1 MSNQGKVWDIR
12 EAYKLRRNNSW
23 HEKGDV
29 GIVAGGRTPS
39 ADEINTIEKRQISTN
54 GTFADFGD
62 LTQAKANLGGDAGGD
77 FVKAFFAGGTT
88 PSNSNVIE
96 TLHYSS
102 DGNGVDFGDL
112 PYSDYA
118 AVSHSDN
125 TRLVIPQGEGRS
137 NAINYLTMNSK
148 GNTSDFGDCTNSVT
162 QKGTMGDT
170 TRLIASGGTD
180 SPNSQVNVMQF
191 VTMQSLGNAADFG
204 DLNYSCRINAGNSN
218 GVRGL
223 FAGGMAFFGGG
234 NPNNTSFNNID
245 FVTIAST
252 GNATDFGNLTYSL
265 YGMAGTTN
273 GKTGL
278 FAGGATYP
286 GGTYYSHVD
295 GVTIST
301 AGNAVDFGDLTTA
314 KQGGAGAGNGHGG
327 LNPGEQLPSVTY
339 MPGSGRGLIVGGED
353 GPGNNLTN
361 VEVLT
366 ITTLGNSF
374 DFGDMDV
381 GSRDHAVVS
390 SLTRVLKGGSS
401 SPSLSDAIGSI
412 EMQSLGNGSDF
423 GDLTEARRNP
433 GGFSNTTRGL
443 FAGGSGTPGSNTMKN
458 IIDYVTIASAGNATD
473 FGDLTSARRCS
484 NSGAGSST
492 RALFSGGTTPG
503 TSDYVNTIDYVTT
516 GSTGNAT
523 DFGDLTVARSYGSA
537 LSSSTRAV
545 YCAGQSPSVS
555 NVIDYVT
562 TASTGNATD
571 FGDSTLARA
580 NMARLSNSTRG
591 VFASGYASPG
601 MQNVIDFIT
610 IGSTGN
616 ATDFGDV
623 TTARSTDGQSDSH
636 GGLQSA

>member
-1 MSNQGKVWDIR
+1 MSNSGKIWDIK
-12 EAYKLRRNNSW
+12 EAYKEFRNNSW
-23 HEKGDV
+23 NQKGDV

-54 GTFADFGD
+54 GTFADFGN

-88 PSNSNVIE
+88 PGNSNVIE

-125 TRLVIPQGEGRS
+125 TRLVIPQGSGRS
-137 NAINYLTMNSK
+137 NNINYLTMNSK

-191 VTMQSLGNAADFG
+191 VTIQSLGNAADFG

-245 FVTIAST
+245 FVTIASA
-252 GNATDFGNLTYSL
+252 GNATDFGDLTYSL

-273 GKTGL
+273 STRGL

-301 AGNAVDFGDLTTA
+301 TGNAVDFGDLTTA
-314 KQGGAGAGNGHGG
+314 KQSGAGAGNGHGG

-339 MPGSGRGLIVGGED
+339 MPGSGRMLLFGGYND
-353 GPGNNLTN
+353 DAGAATTDIDMI
-361 VEVLT
+361 T
-366 ITTLGNSF
+366 IPTLGNAV
-374 DFGDMDV
+374 DFGTMTTARRLFGGFSDRLRATAMGGV
-381 GSRDHAVVS
+381 GPLNSMETILFS
-390 SLTRVLKGGSS
+390 SF
-401 SPSLSDAIGSI
+401 
-412 EMQSLGNGSDF
+412 GNTFDF
-423 GDLTEARRNP
+423 GDLTTSVHFNTGLASVTRGINA
-433 GGFSNTTRGL
+433 GGITPSFSNV
-443 FAGGSGTPGSNTMKN
+443 
-458 IIDYVTIASAGNATD
+458 IDYVTIASASNATD
-473 FGDLTSARRCS
+473 FGDLTAAISGT
-484 NSGAGSST
+484 SGA
-492 RALFSGGTTPG
+492 
-503 TSDYVNTIDYVTT
+503 
-516 GSTGNAT
+516 
-523 DFGDLTVARSYGSA
+523 
-537 LSSSTRAV
+537 SSSVRGIFA
-545 YCAGQSPSVS
+545 AGNQASPVGET
-555 NVIDYVT
+555 NVISYIT
-562 TASTGNATD
+562 IASTGNATD
-571 FGDSTLARA
+571 FGDTSGNTTTLGGTSSSTRAVYAGGSDSAVPTEIQYVTIASTGNTTDFGDLTEARGRTSA
-580 NMARLSNSTRG
+580 GSNSIRAVYGGGTKTG
-591 VFASGYASPG
+591 APAYPDT
-601 MQNVIDFIT
+601 NVMDYIT
-610 IGSTGN
+610 IASTGN
-616 ATDFGDV
+616 AADFGDL
-623 TTARSTDGQSDSH
+623 TRDRSGGAGCSDNH
-636 GGLQSA
+636 GGLQA